1 MSLIFVR
8 TSPHGHP
15 VYGIEDRGLSVKQ
28 LSLVLGEITDLDI
41 MASPQISSK
50 RNLAHYALD
59 KSGFALTVL
68 SDKSHLLS
76 ALDGEFGM
84 VENLMPSVGLPYVFK
99 NQRIV
104 AATGSRGKL
113 QPQSRVVH
121 LVHLNRNH
129 LVQLFYAALHL
140 SGF

>member
-1 MSLIFVR
+1 
-8 TSPHGHP
+8 
-15 VYGIEDRGLSVKQ
+15 
-28 LSLVLGEITDLDI
+28 

-59 KSGFALTVL
+59 KSGFAFTVL

-104 AATGSRGKL
+104 AATGSRGNF
-113 QPQSRVVH
+113 SRS
-121 LVHLNRNH
+121 RE
-129 LVQLFYAALHL
+129 L
-140 SGF
+140 STSSTSIGTILSSCFMRLCT